1 MIFEPFKPFISS
13 EFQIKYATEAWEL
26 SGAAA
31 LRRAVFCDEQG
42 LFQRDDRD
50 ELDEVATTIVAL
62 SSFTIVAE
70 RVVGTV
76 RIHEQAPGL
85 WRGSRLAVAPDYRR
99 VGAIGASLIR
109 LAVSSAHALG
119 CRRFL
124 AHVQSQNALLFQRLR
139 WRTLEEIELHGRPH
153 HLMEADLAFY
163 PPFGAPETGFLALRH
178 SPSNDVR
185 SSEQA
190 HSPSKDGRSSE
201 RALSP
206 SKDGRSSERPRAA

>member
-1 MIFEPFKPFISS
+1 MIFEPVKPFVSS
-13 EFQIKYATEAWEL
+13 EFQIKYATEAWEI

-42 LFQRDDRD
+42 LFPGDDRD
-50 ELDEVATTIVAL
+50 ELDEIATTIVAL

-70 RVVGTV
+70 SVVGTV

-85 WRGSRLAVAPDYRR
+85 WRGSRLAVAPNYRR

-124 AHVQSQNALLFQRLR
+124 AHVQSQNALLFQRLH
-139 WRTLEEIELHGRPH
+139 WRTLEEVELHGRPH
-153 HLMEADLAFY
+153 HVMEADLAFY
-163 PPFGAPETGFLALRH
+163 PPFRAPETGFLALRH
-178 SPSNDVR
+178 SPS
-185 SSEQA
+185 S
-190 HSPSKDGRSSE
+190 DGRSIE
-201 RALSP
+201 QA
-206 SKDGRSSERPRAA
+206 KAA